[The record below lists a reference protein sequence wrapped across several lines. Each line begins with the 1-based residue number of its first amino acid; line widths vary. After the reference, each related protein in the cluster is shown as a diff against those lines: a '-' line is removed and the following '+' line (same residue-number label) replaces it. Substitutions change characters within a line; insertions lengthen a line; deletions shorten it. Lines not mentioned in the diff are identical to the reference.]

1 MQKTVDTLAPFVH
14 QTTAALTTYRR
25 DGRAVI
31 TPVHV
36 AVDGDRLVFRTWHTT
51 GKLKRIRNN
60 PIVEL
65 APSTFRGHVTGRAI
79 RACARVLEGA
89 EARRAARVL
98 GGKYPIIHGLLI
110 PLGHRLM
117 GVRTIHLELRPI
129 EASAAGVDA
138 A

>member
-1 MQKTVDTLAPFVH
+1 VH
-14 QTTAALTTYRR
+14 QTTAALTTFRR
-25 DGRAVI
+25 DGRRVT

-51 GKLKRIRNN
+51 GKFKRIRNN

-65 APSTFRGHVTGRAI
+65 APSTFRGKVTGPAI
-79 RACARVLEGA
+79 RARTRILEGA
-89 EARRAARVL
+89 EARRAVQVL

-117 GVRTIHLELRPI
+117 GARTIHLELRPI
-129 EASAAGVDA
+129 DASAAQV
-138 A
+138 